1 MKISANPTPEDTS
14 LMAVK
19 NRFAELHDDITAW
32 RRDLHENPEI
42 LFETHR
48 TSATVAEKLR
58 SFGCD
63 EVVEG
68 IGRTGVVGVIK
79 GKETGSGKVI
89 GLRADMDALP
99 IHEQTGLEYASKTD
113 GAMHACGH
121 DGHTA
126 MLLGA
131 AQYLAETR
139 NFDGTVVVIF
149 QPAEEGGGGGR
160 EMCEDG
166 MMDRWGIQE
175 VYGMHNWPGMPTG
188 SFGIRPGSFFAATD
202 QFDIT
207 FEGRGGHAAKPHET
221 VDTTVMAAQAVLALQ
236 TITARNADP
245 VEQIVVSVT
254 AFETSSKAF
263 NVIPQRVQMKGTVR
277 TMSADMRSLAEKRIN
292 EICNGIAATFG
303 GTADVTYHRG
313 YPVMVN
319 HEEQTEFAA
328 DVARSISG
336 DCVEAPLVMGGEDFA
351 FMLEERPGAY
361 ILVGNGDTAAVHHPE
376 YNFNDEA
383 IPAGC
388 SWWAGIVEQRMP
400 AA

>member
-1 MKISANPTPEDTS
+1 MP
-14 LMAVK
+14 VK
-19 NRFAELHDDITAW
+19 NRFAELLPEITAW
-32 RRDLHENPEI
+32 RHDLHEHPEI

-48 TSATVAEKLR
+48 TSAVVAEKLKA
-58 SFGCD
+58 FGCD
-63 EVVEG
+63 EIVTG

-79 GKETGSGKVI
+79 GKSNTSGKVI

-99 IHEQTGLEYASKTD
+99 IHEQTGLAYKSKID

-131 AQYLAETR
+131 AKYLSETR

-166 MMDRWGIQE
+166 MMDRWGVQE
-175 VYGMHNWPGMPTG
+175 VYGMHNWPGLPLG
-188 SFGIRPGSFFAATD
+188 SFAIRPGAFFAATD

-207 FEGRGGHAAKPHET
+207 IEGKGGHAAKPHET
-221 VDTTVMAAQAVLALQ
+221 VDSTLVAAHVVTALQ
-236 TITARNADP
+236 SIVSRNADP
-245 VEQIVVSVT
+245 VDQIVVSVT
-254 AFETSSKAF
+254 AIESSSKAF
-263 NVIPQRVQMKGTVR
+263 NVIAQRVQLKGTVR
-277 TMSADMRSLAEKRIN
+277 TMSTAMRDLAEKRLKAIA
-292 EICNGIAATFG
+292 EGTAATFG
-303 GTADVTYHRG
+303 AKADVTYYRG

-328 DVARSISG
+328 EVAKSVSG
-336 DCVEAPLVMGGEDFA
+336 ACDDAPLVMGGEDFA

-376 YNFNDEA
+376 YNFNDDA

-388 SWWAGIVEQRMP
+388 SWWAEIVEQRMP

>member
-1 MKISANPTPEDTS
+1 MP
-14 LMAVK
+14 VK
-19 NRFAELHDDITAW
+19 NRFAELLPEITEW
-32 RRDLHENPEI
+32 RRDIHENPEI

-48 TSATVAEKLR
+48 TSALVAEKLR
-58 SFGCD
+58 AFGCD

-79 GKETGSGKVI
+79 GKSNTSGKAI

-99 IHEQTGLEYASKTD
+99 ILEATGLDYASKTP

-131 AQYLAETR
+131 AKYLSETR
-139 NFDGTVVVIF
+139 NFDGDVVVIF

-166 MMDRWGIQE
+166 MMDRFNITE
-175 VYGMHNWPGMPTG
+175 VYGMHNWPGKPVG
-188 SFGIRPGSFFAATD
+188 SFAIRPGAFFAATD
-202 QFDIT
+202 T
-207 FEGRGGHAAKPHET
+207 FEIKVVGKGGHAAKPQET
-221 VDTTVMAAQAVLALQ
+221 IDTTVMASHLVLALQ
-236 TITARNADP
+236 TIASRNADP
-245 VEQIVVSVT
+245 VQQIVVSVT
-254 AFETSSKAF
+254 SFETESKAF
-263 NVIPQRVQMKGTVR
+263 NVIPETVTVKGTVR
-277 TMSADMRSLAEKRIN
+277 TMSTEMRDLAAQRLP
-292 EICNGIAATFG
+292 EIAQGVAQTFG
-303 GTADVTYHRG
+303 GRMDVNYMKG

-328 DVARSISG
+328 DVAKSVSG
-336 DCVEAPLVMGGEDFA
+336 ACEDAPLVMGGEDFA

-388 SWWAGIVEQRMP
+388 SWWAEIVEQRLKV
-400 AA
+400 A

>member
-1 MKISANPTPEDTS
+1 MP
-14 LMAVK
+14 VK
-19 NRFAELHDDITAW
+19 NRFAEMHADITAW
-32 RRDLHENPEI
+32 RRDLHEHPEI

-58 SFGCD
+58 AFGCD

-79 GKETGSGKVI
+79 GQSTGSGKVV

-113 GAMHACGH
+113 NAMHACGH

-131 AQYLAETR
+131 ARYLAETR

-160 EMCEDG
+160 EMCDDG

-188 SFGIRPGSFFAATD
+188 SFAIRPGPFFAATD
-202 QFDIT
+202 LLSIEV
-207 FEGRGGHAAKPHET
+207 EGLGGHAAKPNET
-221 VDTTVMAAQAVLALQ
+221 IDTTVVASHIVTALQ
-236 TITARNADP
+236 TIVSRNADP
-245 VEQIVVSVT
+245 VGNIVVSIT
-254 AFETSSKAF
+254 SFETSSKAF
-263 NVIPQRVQMKGTVR
+263 NVIPQRVNMMGTVR
-277 TMSADMRSLAEKRIN
+277 TMSNDLRDLAEKRVV
-292 EICNGIAATFG
+292 EICEGIAATFG
-303 GTADVTYHRG
+303 AVARVDYVRN

-319 HEEQTEFAA
+319 HSAQTEFAA
-328 DVARSISG
+328 DVARSVSG
-336 DCVEAPLVMGGEDFA
+336 SCDEAPLVMGGEDFA
-351 FMLEERPGAY
+351 FMLEARPGAY
-361 ILVGNGDTAAVHHPE
+361 ILVGNGDSAMVHHPL
-376 YNFNDEA
+376 YNFNDDA

-388 SWWAGIVEQRMP
+388 SWWAGIAEQRMP
-400 AA
+400 MAG

>member
-1 MKISANPTPEDTS
+1 MP
-14 LMAVK
+14 VK

-32 RRDLHENPEI
+32 RRDLHEHPEI

-58 SFGCD
+58 AFGCD

-79 GKETGSGKVI
+79 GKATTSGKVI

-99 IHEQTGLEYASKTD
+99 IHEQTGVDYASKTPN
-113 GAMHACGH
+113 AMHACGH

-139 NFDGTVVVIF
+139 NFDGTAVVIF

-160 EMCEDG
+160 EMCKDG

-188 SFGIRPGSFFAATD
+188 QFGIRTGPFFAATD
-202 QFDIT
+202 LLEIEV
-207 FEGRGGHAAKPHET
+207 EGLGGHAAKPHET
-221 VDTTVMAAQAVLALQ
+221 IDTTVVASHIVTALQ
-236 TITARNADP
+236 TIVSRNSDP
-245 VEQIVVSVT
+245 IGNIVVSIT
-254 AFETSSKAF
+254 SFETSSKAF
-263 NVIPQRVQMKGTVR
+263 NVIPQRVNMLGTVR
-277 TMSADMRSLAEKRIN
+277 TMRHDLHDLAEKRVV
-292 EICNGIAATFG
+292 EICEGIAATFG
-303 GTADVTYHRG
+303 AKAAVKYTRN

-319 HEEQTEFAA
+319 HDEQTEFAA
-328 DVARSISG
+328 EVARSVSG
-336 DCVEAPLVMGGEDFA
+336 DCIEAPLVMGGEDFA

-361 ILVGNGDTAAVHHPE
+361 ILVGNGDTAMVHHPM